1 MTKLMR
7 VLGLVVLGIGVYLL
21 AHDWL
26 KKHGP
31 SIKNWAVYVKNNE
44 CNMRGIVLETL
55 KEVVRND
62 IIAPKLRDLKRRL
75 GWI

>member
-1 MTKLMR
+1 MAKAIR
-7 VLGLVVLGIGVYLL
+7 VFGLIVLGIGIYLL

-44 CNMRGIVLETL
+44 TSMSGVVLETL
-55 KEVVRND
+55 KEVIKND
-62 IIAPKLRDLKRRL
+62 VIAPKVRDLKRRL
-75 GWI
+75 GWN